1 MSRLFGG
8 RGGGRGDEGSGSTQE
23 LARSLARQGAWGGL
37 WKLVLS
43 LPFPQA
49 AAAAAH
55 LKPSRWQ
62 PQGMAER
69 QLAQLLAETDRR
81 EVVRVGESVHASA
94 SRVLPSALNAAGPV
108 GFCHQLPLAAINL
121 IGEDLH
127 RCRIVTVDRTGVL
140 NEFYEGPTNHVS
152 LCCVDADTVVALRDF
167 AGDGHLRNAELVEY
181 TPGGETVLAGGT
193 ALLGARVEA
202 TADGFVTG
210 LRLVRA
216 ALGFFGGQELQLD
229 LAEFGFNRADLFA
242 VDPSGTR
249 IAFADGFRILITDSR
264 LEPMHEFAADDHLG
278 HGPISAIAFTAD
290 SLVTAGLDRGL
301 QRWQVVGDRLRP
313 LHPASFPPP
322 RALHRLSPV
331 PAWGLLVGDGGNEN
345 FFYDQTSLDSRTSPP
360 FLGSLDTGIGHF
372 ESAPYGRLAVY
383 EGGLF
388 PPTRDSADGFYSTV
402 VLDLD
407 HPLNLLARRLSSL
420 SRADA
425 DRSRATRAD
434 AGRYPLSDSARN
446 VLDRIEAAAEL
457 VPELAR

>member
-8 RGGGRGDEGSGSTQE
+8 RGGGRGDEGNEGAQE

-43 LPFPQA
+43 LPFLQVV
-49 AAAAAH
+49 AAAAH
-55 LKPSRWQ
+55 LKPSRWH

-81 EVVRVGESVHASA
+81 EVARVSESVHASA

-127 RCRIVTVDRTGVL
+127 QCRIVAVDRTGVL

-152 LCCVDADTVVALRDF
+152 LCCVDAETAVALR
-167 AGDGHLRNAELVEY
+167 
-181 TPGGETVLAGGT
+181 
-193 ALLGARVEA
+193 
-202 TADGFVTG
+202 
-210 LRLVRA
+210 
-216 ALGFFGGQELQLD
+216 
-229 LAEFGFNRADLFA
+229 
-242 VDPSGTR
+242 
-249 IAFADGFRILITDSR
+249 
-264 LEPMHEFAADDHLG
+264 EFAADDHLG
-278 HGPISAIAFTAD
+278 HGPISAITFTAD
-290 SLVTAGLDRGL
+290 SLITAGLDRGL

-331 PAWGLLVGDGGNEN
+331 PAWDLLIGDGGNEN
-345 FFYDQTSLDSRTSPP
+345 FFYDQTSLDSRTSPS

-388 PPTRDSADGFYSTV
+388 PPTRESADGFYSTV

-407 HPLNLLARRLSSL
+407 HLLNLLARRLSSL

-434 AGRYPLSDSARN
+434 ADRYPLSDSARN
-446 VLDRIEAAAEL
+446 VLDCLEAAAEL